1 MPEVLERFTTELPSS
16 AASDERAA
24 RRTLQGQIGRL
35 EGELASI
42 FASSWPRKG
51 IGWTVPATSGG
62 PRLLDLGELEV
73 LRDAMVE
80 RVDAARRELR
90 ARKQVEDLNRG
101 RIEDMLRDPRGHR
114 WVRVQS
120 ADIGEHG
127 CRNWHVLPR
136 FGLIGMM
143 ADWWHVKISSGC
155 P

>member
-1 MPEVLERFTTELPSS
+1 VPEVLERLIVELP
-16 AASDERAA
+16 AGTAPDERSA
-24 RRTLQGQIGRL
+24 RRTLQGQVDRL
-35 EGELASI
+35 ERELASL
-42 FASSWPRKG
+42 FASAWPRKG
-51 IGWTVPATSGG
+51 IDWTVPTAGRG

-90 ARKQVEDLNRG
+90 AREQVEAVQRS
-101 RIEDMLRDPRGHR
+101 RIEDMLRDPRSHR
-114 WVRVQS
+114 WERVRS

-136 FGLIGMM
+136 WGLIGMM